1 MKKAILILLCFA
13 MLVVAVSCNDNNV
26 GEAETSRSVSS
37 SSEKDNHTSG
47 SQETTT
53 GILPDTLKESPVED
67 FEYKENEDGGV
78 TITGYI
84 GSDKDVVIPSVIN
97 DKTVTEID
105 AMSSSTIASVIMPD
119 SITEIKYGAFYNSK
133 SLTTVK
139 LSKNLSVIGAEA
151 FMNCSAL
158 SDIVLPD
165 SLTLIAAYAFQNC
178 TSLEHINIP
187 SNVFSET
194 SVNVFCNSGL
204 KTIDMSDQVILPHR
218 GFAYTKLK
226 AITIP
231 NTVRIIDS
239 FAFSNCSELVTVKLN
254 DGLQTIGYEAFANSK
269 IKEIIIPRT
278 VETVTEMSFA
288 YCTDLKKV
296 MFEGNAPETFIEFPL
311 STLERPN
318 EFNYVIYYHN
328 SATGFTS
335 PEWYGYPTEI
345 W

>member
-53 GILPDTLKESPVED
+53 GILPDTLKESPAED

-84 GSDKDVVIPSVIN
+84 GNDKDVVIPSVIN
-97 DKTVTEID
+97 DKTVTEIG

-139 LSKNLSVIGAEA
+139 LSRNLSVIGAEA

-165 SLTLIAAYAFQNC
+165 SLTYIARMAFANC
-178 TSLEHINIP
+178 TSLKHIKIP
-187 SNVFSET
+187 PKVLDEESISVF
-194 SVNVFCNSGL
+194 NNSGL
-204 KTIDMSDQVILPHR
+204 ENVILEEQMIIPL
-218 GFAYTKLK
+218 GAFAYTKLTQ
-226 AITIP
+226 ITIP
-231 NTVRIIDS
+231 SSVKEIDN
-239 FAFSNCSELVTVKLN
+239 FAFWYCSELSLVQLN
-254 DGLQTIGYEAFANSK
+254 DGLQSMGVQVFDSTNLLSITIPSSVNN
-269 IKEIIIPRT
+269 
-278 VETVTEMSFA
+278 VTE
-288 YCTDLKKV
+288 D
-296 MFEGNAPETFIEFPL
+296 TFL
-311 STLERPN
+311 GCSTLEKLFFEGDAPN
-318 EFNYVIYYHN
+318 NYKGDINYPSKYTIYFHWGVE
-328 SATGFTS
+328 GFS
-335 PEWYGYPTEI
+335 YPNWNGFKTEI